1 MIDWITMLENLALS
15 LADVEKLLFWVIY
28 LIGIVLVIAGLNGLA
43 AFGMGRNADS
53 DEKFH
58 AILKIFIGALFI
70 AIPKTLKVMNATLF
84 GQGATL
90 SYEEYHGFSLYD
102 AVKILVQIGG
112 IIWFTK
118 GMMMILSHDRS
129 EREKSFKALVYI
141 FAGTCAL
148 NFDYFVSAV
157 TFMINGIFKYFKSL
171 I

>member
-1 MIDWITMLENLALS
+1 MIDWIKMLENLALS
-15 LADVEKLLFWVIY
+15 LVDVEKLVFWVIY
-28 LIGIVLVIAGLNGLA
+28 LIGLVFVIAGLYGLA
-43 AFGMGRNADS
+43 AFGMGKHANS

-58 AILKIFIGALFI
+58 AILKIFIGSLFI

-90 SYEEYHGFSLYD
+90 SYEDYHGFSLYD
-102 AVKILVQIGG
+102 AVKILIQIGG

-118 GMMMILSHDRS
+118 GMIMIIGHDRS

-141 FAGTCAL
+141 LAGTCAL

-157 TFMINGIFKYFKSL
+157 TYMINGIFNYFKSL